1 MIDLLDIRYVRLGTR
16 DLVAADRFA
25 REVVGL
31 ELVRVEAGAH
41 YYRSDDRDHT
51 LVYFEGDPRDHT
63 VGFELRQPGALEAAA
78 AELSNRGLAVRPG
91 SADALEQ
98 RRVQGLVSFT
108 DLTRQPHRPGRA
120 AASQRPALLPV
131 ARRRHHRLQPCRAVQ
146 HRRAARRGLLVRRAR
161 RARQRPHRRRR
172 AAAHR
177 PGAPQG
183 GAVPDHA
190 RRRAAR
196 QPPGGEHRRRD
207 ARLVPVARAGR
218 EDRLRPGPAPDL
230 GRGVPVL
237 RRAGRHGLRI
247 LHRRAP
253 HRAGRRG
260 ELPAAAVSGVPS
272 SFCMWGSLPDIP
284 EFRKEPA

>member
-16 DLVAADRFA
+16 DLAAADRFA
-25 REVVGL
+25 REVIGL
-31 ELVRVEAGAH
+31 ELARVEAGAH

-63 VGFELRQPGALEAAA
+63 VGFELRAPGALQAAA
-78 AELSNRGLAVRPG
+78 AELSNRGLAGAGR
-91 SADALEQ
+91 Q
-98 RRVQGLVSFT
+98 RRRAANSAACTACVSFT
-108 DLTRQPHRPGRA
+108 DLDRQPHRPGGA
-120 AASQRPALLPV
+120 AAAQRPALLSV

-190 RRRAAR
+190 LGHPAC
-196 QPPGGEHRRRD
+196 QPPGGEHRRRH
-207 ARLVPVARAGR
+207 ARLVPAARA
-218 EDRLRPGPAPDL
+218 
-230 GRGVPVL
+230 
-237 RRAGRHGLRI
+237 
-247 LHRRAP
+247 
-253 HRAGRRG
+253 
-260 ELPAAAVSGVPS
+260 AA
-272 SFCMWGSLPDIP
+272 
-284 EFRKEPA
+284 